1 MADACCEPEGGSEQ
15 IDEEPERFWQLD
27 EARAAAASGILL
39 AVGLAAD
46 LGGQDW
52 VAMAAYVTALVAGG
66 STFVPGAARRLL
78 RGRLG
83 VDTLMAV
90 AASGAVILGELGEA
104 ASLAFLFSISEAL
117 EGYALTRTRRG
128 LRALLALV
136 PDRVTVLGVDGQR
149 AVDPAELVPGDVLL
163 VRPGER
169 VATDGIVRR
178 GRSALDLSAITGESM
193 PIECAPGDAV
203 HAGTINGR
211 GVLEVE
217 ATAATADSSL
227 ARIVRIVED
236 AQERKGHGQR
246 MAERVARPL
255 VPGIMLVAAVVAL
268 AGSLLG
274 SPDVWL
280 PRALVVLV
288 AAAPCAFAISV
299 PVTVVAA
306 IGAATRGGTL
316 IKGGSAL
323 EALAGVSAVAFDKT
337 GTLTRNEPRVTEVV
351 AAAGVESGDVL
362 ATAAA
367 LEAGSE
373 HPLAAAILAAAPG
386 LPAATG
392 VQALVGHGLVG
403 TVGDAPARLGKPG
416 FVGPGPLGSDV
427 VRLQEAGAT
436 VILVERAGTLL
447 GAVAV
452 RDELRTEA
460 AAVVRDLR
468 RQGFRRIIMLTGD
481 NERTARTLGREAD
494 VDEVHAELLPK
505 AKVDAVQRL
514 KTEARVAMVGDG
526 INDAP
531 ALATAD
537 VGIAMG
543 AVGTDVAIEAA
554 DVALMGEDLS
564 HLPAAFAHARRARRI
579 MRQNLAL
586 SATILLV
593 LVPLAALGA
602 MGLAAV
608 VATHELAEVLVI
620 ANGVRA
626 GRLRAA
632 ASGFSGMAPVETPGA
647 GDAVGVVH

>member
-1 MADACCEPEGGSEQ
+1 
-15 IDEEPERFWQLD
+15 
-27 EARAAAASGILL
+27 
-39 AVGLAAD
+39 
-46 LGGQDW
+46 
-52 VAMAAYVTALVAGG
+52 
-66 STFVPGAARRLL
+66 
-78 RGRLG
+78 
-83 VDTLMAV
+83 
-90 AASGAVILGELGEA
+90 
-104 ASLAFLFSISEAL
+104 
-117 EGYALTRTRRG
+117 
-128 LRALLALV
+128 
-136 PDRVTVLGVDGQR
+136 
-149 AVDPAELVPGDVLL
+149 
-163 VRPGER
+163 
-169 VATDGIVRR
+169 
-178 GRSALDLSAITGESM
+178 
-193 PIECAPGDAV
+193 
-203 HAGTINGR
+203 
-211 GVLEVE
+211 
-217 ATAATADSSL
+217 
-227 ARIVRIVED
+227 
-236 AQERKGHGQR
+236 
-246 MAERVARPL
+246 
-255 VPGIMLVAAVVAL
+255 
-268 AGSLLG
+268 
-274 SPDVWL
+274 
-280 PRALVVLV
+280 
-288 AAAPCAFAISV
+288 
-299 PVTVVAA
+299 
-306 IGAATRGGTL
+306 
-316 IKGGSAL
+316 
-323 EALAGVSAVAFDKT
+323 
-337 GTLTRNEPRVTEVV
+337 V
-351 AAAGVESGDVL
+351 AAAGVEPGDVL

-416 FVGPGPLGSDV
+416 FVDPGPLGSDV

-481 NERTARTLGREAD
+481 NERTARTLGREAAL
-494 VDEVHAELLPK
+494 DEVYAELLPEG
-505 AKVDAVQRL
+505 KVDAVQHL

-593 LVPLAALGA
+593 LVPLAAMGT

-632 ASGFSGMAPVETPGA
+632 TSGFSGMAPVETPGA